1 MAEQKRRPGTTTY
14 GSLAYDLDALVRE
27 RNLEEAGKVQEQE
40 RERRPARP
48 RTQQRAQAAAAPQ
61 ARAKASPLVVGGI
74 VVLAAM
80 VLMLIMGYV
89 QLTTISGNVAS
100 MKSELAVLNDEHVS
114 LLTKYEQTF
123 DLATVKE
130 TAEAAG
136 MSKPTSAQIE
146 YVDLSGEDSAV
157 VYRAGAEG
165 ILSGIANSLERGIEA
180 LLEYFR

>member
-1 MAEQKRRPGTTTY
+1 MAEQRRRPGTNTY
-14 GSLAYDLDALVRE
+14 GNLAYDLDALVRE
-27 RNLEEAGKVQEQE
+27 HNLEEAGKIREQE
-40 RERRPARP
+40 RQAHREAQPVRRVQPQTAVQP
-48 RTQQRAQAAAAPQ
+48 RTRV
-61 ARAKASPLVVGGI
+61 SPLVVGGV

-80 VLMLIMGYV
+80 VIALILGYV
-89 QLTTISGNVAS
+89 QLTTISGSVS
-100 MKSELAVLNDEHVS
+100 RMKSELAELNDENVA

-146 YVDLSGEDSAV
+146 YVDLSGEDTAV
-157 VYRAGAEG
+157 VYRSGAEG
-165 ILSGIANSLERGIEA
+165 LLGGLTDRIQRGFTS

>member
-27 RNLEEAGKVQEQE
+27 RNLEEAGKVQEH
-40 RERRPARP
+40 ERRAAQPRP
-48 RTQQRAQAAAAPQ
+48 QSRRQAEAAP
-61 ARAKASPLVVGGI
+61 APRAKASPVVVGGI

-89 QLTTISGNVAS
+89 QLTTISGNVAG
-100 MKSELAVLNDEHVS
+100 MKSELAELNDEHVS

-146 YVDLSGEDSAV
+146 YVDLSGEDTAV
-157 VYRAGAEG
+157 VYKAGAEG
-165 ILSGIANSLERGIEA
+165 LLSGIANSVERGFDA